1 MRKST
6 GCVLLA
12 GLLAGQMAIGAD
24 VYKCQDEQGKVT
36 YGQTPCHAQ
45 QKRLPYEAGS
55 VTTIEAPRRVV
66 TPTPAPVDN
75 AAPTPAPSAAQGQ
88 PTPNPQLPAGDN
100 CNMDNPAYD
109 PVFCQPNNLR
119 AVYGNPT
126 DDSGRGSSS
135 DDANRGQLLRNLP
148 RVQPL
153 PGGR

>member
-6 GCVLLA
+6 GCVLFAALFA
-12 GLLAGQMAIGAD
+12 SQLAIGAD

-45 QKRLPYEAGS
+45 QKRLPYEAGT
-55 VTTIEAPRRVV
+55 VTTIEVPRRVV
-66 TPTPAPVDN
+66 TPTPAPVE
-75 AAPTPAPSAAQGQ
+75 TPAPATNPAAVQGQ

-119 AVYGNPT
+119 SVYGNPV
-126 DDSGRGSSS
+126 DDTGRGSSS
-135 DDANRGQLLRNLP
+135 GDANRQPLRNWP

>member
-1 MRKST
+1 MRNLASY
-6 GCVLLA
+6 LLA
-12 GLLAGQMAIGAD
+12 AGLVLGQSVEAAD
-24 VYKCQDEQGKVT
+24 VYKCQDDQGNVT
-36 YGQTPCHAQ
+36 YGQTPCHG

-66 TPTPAPVDN
+66 TPTPVPEAEPEPMKAN
-75 AAPTPAPSAAQGQ
+75 SPSSAQGQ

-119 AVYGNPT
+119 SVYGNP
-126 DDSGRGSSS
+126 S
-135 DDANRGQLLRNLP
+135 DDAGRGQRLQNLP